1 MGRRCGQTAASPR
14 AGACRLRRRWATL
27 PCPAGKGRCR
37 CAGVDAVCPA
47 GKGAAEWRAGS
58 WRIAGESG
66 DSKRFAH
73 QGTFP
78 ARRGTGHDVLH
89 EPVCRVGI
97 SRRAGERG
105 RRAFPHRERRYA
117 PSRKRN
123 APFSRR
129 PLPPY
134 PMRRFASTPHR
145 HRFSRR
151 TSGACAQH
159 RLPSPA
165 SSQHSALPVAASS
178 PNHPAG
184 RPAGSARTRSRVQTL
199 ENPFL
204 GNSLRFPAA
213 PVPQKRRRRQAPAR
227 GPAAVY
233 ALCRRNRNETKHP
246 SPLLVGLGCVNTEP
260 TALAA
265 GPAGPLLVGRMC
277 VYPEPKALTAGP
289 VGPHPLK
296 GPNP

>member
-1 MGRRCGQTAASPR
+1 MSRGRARCASVRMGRRCGQTAASPR

-66 DSKRFAH
+66 GSKRFAH

-105 RRAFPHRERRYA
+105 RRALPHRERRYA
-117 PSRKRN
+117 SPANGTRSSS
-123 APFSRR
+123 APH
-129 PLPPY
+129 PPY
-134 PMRRFASTPHR
+134 PMRRFTSTPHR

-165 SSQHSALPVAASS
+165 SFQHSALPVAASS

-213 PVPQKRRRRQAPAR
+213 PSPKN
-227 GPAAVY
+227 AAGG
-233 ALCRRNRNETKHP
+233 R
-246 SPLLVGLGCVNTEP
+246 PLLVGLPPCMRS
-260 TALAA
+260 AA
-265 GPAGPLLVGRMC
+265 GTETKRSTQAPCSWGLGA
-277 VYPEPKALTAGP
+277 
-289 VGPHPLK
+289 
-296 GPNP
+296 